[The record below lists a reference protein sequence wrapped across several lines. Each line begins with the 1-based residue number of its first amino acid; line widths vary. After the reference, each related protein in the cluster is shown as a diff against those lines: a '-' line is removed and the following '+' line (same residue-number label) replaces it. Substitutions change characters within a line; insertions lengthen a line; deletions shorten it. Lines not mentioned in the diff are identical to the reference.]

1 MLGAPA
7 PRSRALVVWGAALA
21 IYIVATAGRT
31 SFGVAGVAA
40 IDRFEITAG
49 TLSLFTV
56 IQMGMYA
63 AAQIP
68 VGILLDKVGSR
79 LVLVAG
85 ALILAAGQIGLALA
99 TSVEAALAV
108 RALIGLGDAT
118 AFTAVLRL
126 IPYWFPIRQI
136 PMVTQMTGILGQ
148 LGQVISSFPFAWALK
163 EAGWTPA
170 FSGLAVMGVLIAII
184 AMLLVRNR
192 PSASD
197 RPDASTADR
206 PSMSLALRHPGS
218 WLGFWAHFVTPAIG
232 SAFLLLWGVPWMTVG
247 HGIPEATAAGILVV
261 SSAAGILVGPIIGEL
276 CARHPLRRSWLVLGT
291 VAVTVLAYAAVLIV
305 DRQIALWEFAVLLF
319 VAALGSAASAVGF
332 DFVRT
337 SVPLDRL
344 STANGLVNMGGF
356 ISTLMVMGV
365 IGLVLDY
372 LAPDGNLTPNDF
384 RIAMAAQFVVVIIGV
399 IGVIVSRRAT
409 RKWMVANG
417 TFVPPIRVVIAR
429 IRAER
434 ERELAAER
442 VKKAQRRESRA
453 GIKVARIRVNPLH
466 RLAPKM
472 PRPPLPHMADLSN
485 LMRVPRLPKKWR
497 CEPDAA
503 ASGLAQPDVM
513 QADVIPLPEA
523 DPPAEPSR

>member
-118 AFTAVLRL
+118 AFTA
-126 IPYWFPIRQI
+126 
-136 PMVTQMTGILGQ
+136 
-148 LGQVISSFPFAWALK
+148 
-163 EAGWTPA
+163 
-170 FSGLAVMGVLIAII
+170 
-184 AMLLVRNR
+184 
-192 PSASD
+192 
-197 RPDASTADR
+197 DR

-276 CARHPLRRSWLVLGT
+276 CARHPLRRSWLVLST
-291 VAVTVLAYAAVLIV
+291 VAVTVLAYAAVLNV
-305 DRQIALWEFAVLLF
+305 DRQIALWEFAVLLI

-332 DFVRT
+332 DFART

-372 LAPDGNLTPNDF
+372 LAPDGNLTRNDF

-409 RKWMVANG
+409 RKWMAANG

-472 PRPPLPHMADLSN
+472 PLPPLPQMADLSN

-513 QADVIPLPEA
+513 QADVIPLPGA